1 MLTNRL
7 RTPALALLAA
17 SSILAAGC
25 GGSDEDDVKSAVTDL
40 AKAAKDKD
48 YAKVCEGL
56 TSEVRKQIQRGA
68 AQAGGGGCPK
78 LFERLDKN
86 GAVSKEI
93 GDPDK
98 LEFEK
103 VTVNGD
109 KATVK
114 LKGERDPAELVKED
128 GEWKVGVRQ

>member
-7 RTPALALLAA
+7 RTPALVLLAA
-17 SSILAAGC
+17 SSILAPGC

-56 TSEVRKQIQRGA
+56 TSDVREQIRGA

-93 GDPDK
+93 GDPDD

-103 VTVNGD
+103 VTVNGE

-128 GEWKVGVRQ
+128 GEWKVGVGQ